1 MRIISVHTAA
11 RRVLPCTA
19 KCSIITTEQK
29 HAEKENFMKRKL
41 SILLIVLIFVAG
53 IGIMSYPLVSSAINN
68 YVSRSRVKE
77 YTDRVAQM
85 PSEKTQKMFEEA
97 TKYNNSLSNNMI
109 ITDPF
114 DEKAFQKIGANYE
127 KLSIL
132 MITVL
137 SAILMCRK
145 SMFICR
151 FIMAQAKRFF
161 LKVQGIFKTLPCLS
175 AVQAHIP

>member
-1 MRIISVHTAA
+1 
-11 RRVLPCTA
+11 
-19 KCSIITTEQK
+19 
-29 HAEKENFMKRKL
+29 MKRKL

-68 YVSRSRVKE
+68 YVSRSMVKE
-77 YTDRVAQM
+77 YTNRVAQM

-97 TKYNNSLSNNMI
+97 AKYNNSLSNNMI

-127 KLSIL
+127 KTLNVDDNGLIGY
-132 MITVL
+132 IDVP
-137 SAILMCRK
+137 K

-151 FIMAQAKRFF
+151 FITAQAKRFF
-161 LKVQGIFKTLPCLS
+161 PKVQGIFKTLPCLS

>member
-1 MRIISVHTAA
+1 
-11 RRVLPCTA
+11 
-19 KCSIITTEQK
+19 
-29 HAEKENFMKRKL
+29 MKRKL

-77 YTDRVAQM
+77 YTNRVAQM

-97 TKYNNSLSNNMI
+97 AKYNNSLSNNMI

-114 DEKAFQKIGANYE
+114 DEKAFQKMVQIMR

-132 MITVL
+132 MITAL

-151 FIMAQAKRFF
+151 FITAQAKRFF
-161 LKVQGIFKTLPCLS
+161 PRCRASSKHFPACRRCKHTFRNFCPFGLSGRNIFRLP
-175 AVQAHIP
+175 HRYEGRR

>member
-1 MRIISVHTAA
+1 
-11 RRVLPCTA
+11 
-19 KCSIITTEQK
+19 
-29 HAEKENFMKRKL
+29 
-41 SILLIVLIFVAG
+41 
-53 IGIMSYPLVSSAINN
+53 MSYPLVSSAINN
-68 YVSRSRVKE
+68 YVSRSMVKE

-97 TKYNNSLSNNMI
+97 AKYNNSLSNNMI

-127 KLSIL
+127 KTLNIDDNA
-132 MITVL
+132 L

-151 FIMAQAKRFF
+151 FITAQAKRFF
-161 LKVQGIFKTLPCLS
+161 PKVQDIFKILPCLS

>member
-1 MRIISVHTAA
+1 
-11 RRVLPCTA
+11 
-19 KCSIITTEQK
+19 
-29 HAEKENFMKRKL
+29 MKRKL

-127 KLSIL
+127 KTLNIDDNGL
-132 MITVL
+132 IGYIDVP
-137 SAILMCRK
+137 K

>member
-1 MRIISVHTAA
+1 
-11 RRVLPCTA
+11 
-19 KCSIITTEQK
+19 
-29 HAEKENFMKRKL
+29 MKQKL

-68 YVSRSRVKE
+68 YVSRSMVKE

-97 TKYNNSLSNNMI
+97 AKYNNSLSNNMI

-127 KLSIL
+127 KTLNLSRHKRRGSFQRCR
-132 MITVL
+132 TSSKYFPACRRCKHTFRNFCPFGL
-137 SAILMCRK
+137 SGRN
-145 SMFICR
+145 
-151 FIMAQAKRFF
+151 
-161 LKVQGIFKTLPCLS
+161 IFRLP
-175 AVQAHIP
+175 HRYEGRR

>member
-1 MRIISVHTAA
+1 
-11 RRVLPCTA
+11 
-19 KCSIITTEQK
+19 
-29 HAEKENFMKRKL
+29 MKRKL
-41 SILLIVLIFVAG
+41 SILLIALIFVAG

-68 YVSRSRVKE
+68 YVSRSMVKE
-77 YTDRVAQM
+77 YTNRVAQM

-97 TKYNNSLSNNMI
+97 AKYNNSLSNNMI

-127 KLSIL
+127 KTLNIDDNGL
-132 MITVL
+132 IGYIDVP
-137 SAILMCRK
+137 K

-151 FIMAQAKRFF
+151 FITAQAKRFF

>member
-1 MRIISVHTAA
+1 
-11 RRVLPCTA
+11 
-19 KCSIITTEQK
+19 
-29 HAEKENFMKRKL
+29 
-41 SILLIVLIFVAG
+41 
-53 IGIMSYPLVSSAINN
+53 MSYPLVSSAINN

-97 TKYNNSLSNNMI
+97 AKYNNSLSNNMI

-127 KLSIL
+127 KTLNIDDNG
-132 MITVL
+132 
-137 SAILMCRK
+137 
-145 SMFICR
+145 R
-151 FIMAQAKRFF
+151 FITAQAKRFF
-161 LKVQGIFKTLPCLS
+161 PKVQGIFKTLPCLS

>member
-1 MRIISVHTAA
+1 
-11 RRVLPCTA
+11 
-19 KCSIITTEQK
+19 
-29 HAEKENFMKRKL
+29 
-41 SILLIVLIFVAG
+41 
-53 IGIMSYPLVSSAINN
+53 
-68 YVSRSRVKE
+68 
-77 YTDRVAQM
+77 
-85 PSEKTQKMFEEA
+85 MFEEA

-127 KLSIL
+127 KTLNIDDNGL
-132 MITVL
+132 IGYIDVP
-137 SAILMCRK
+137 K

>member
-1 MRIISVHTAA
+1 
-11 RRVLPCTA
+11 
-19 KCSIITTEQK
+19 
-29 HAEKENFMKRKL
+29 MKRKL

-68 YVSRSRVKE
+68 YVSRSMVKE
-77 YTDRVAQM
+77 YTNRVAQM

-97 TKYNNSLSNNMI
+97 AKYNNSLSNNMI

-114 DEKAFQKIGANYE
+114 DEKAFQKI
-127 KLSIL
+127 L

-151 FIMAQAKRFF
+151 FITAQAKRFF
-161 LKVQGIFKTLPCLS
+161 PKVQGIFKTLPCLS

>member
-1 MRIISVHTAA
+1 
-11 RRVLPCTA
+11 
-19 KCSIITTEQK
+19 
-29 HAEKENFMKRKL
+29 MKRKL
-41 SILLIVLIFVAG
+41 SILLIALIFVAG

-68 YVSRSRVKE
+68 YVSRSMVKE
-77 YTDRVAQM
+77 YTNRVAQM

-97 TKYNNSLSNNMI
+97 AKYNNSLSNNMI

-114 DEKAFQKIGANYE
+114 DEKAFRKSAQIMR
-127 KLSIL
+127 KLSML

-151 FIMAQAKRFF
+151 FITAQAKRFF
-161 LKVQGIFKTLPCLS
+161 PKVQDIFKILPCLS
-175 AVQAHIP
+175 AVLAHIP

>member
-1 MRIISVHTAA
+1 MNAPTVRTNRCAVDI
-11 RRVLPCTA
+11 LPCTA
-19 KCSIITTEQK
+19 KYSIITMEQK

-77 YTDRVAQM
+77 YTNRVAQM

-97 TKYNNSLSNNMI
+97 AKYNNSLSNNMI

-114 DEKAFQKIGANYE
+114 DEKAYPSQKAQN
-127 KLSIL
+127 SA
-132 MITVL
+132 L
-137 SAILMCRK
+137 SASRN
-145 SMFICR
+145 R
-151 FIMAQAKRFF
+151 
-161 LKVQGIFKTLPCLS
+161 TLVPTL
-175 AVQAHIP
+175 